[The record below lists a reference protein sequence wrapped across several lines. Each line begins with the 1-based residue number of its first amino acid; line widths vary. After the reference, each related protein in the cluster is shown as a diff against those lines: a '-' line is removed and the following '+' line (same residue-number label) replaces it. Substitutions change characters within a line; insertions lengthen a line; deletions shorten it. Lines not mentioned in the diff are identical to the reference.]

1 MENAGNDNA
10 SNRERV
16 TDDTI
21 QFQKPLSARERRE
34 RARAEMASAILEA
47 ARIVMRRDGVAAL
60 NLNEVARMVGIQTPG
75 LYKYFAGKMGIY
87 DALFQRAIEVYRPR
101 LEQVW
106 AEYPPG
112 WQRLE
117 AWLEARMRFA
127 QDHPDLDRLFLSRD
141 VPGFVPSADSME
153 KSGCFLGAALQ
164 AFMES
169 LAACGLAPDVD
180 PGRARGLFFATMQG
194 LTLMHLANEPDQPVG
209 SGFYGSLIPDAIATF
224 RRAWTDPEE
233 GGDA

>member
-1 MENAGNDNA
+1 VADNP
-10 SNRERV
+10 V
-16 TDDTI
+16 H
-21 QFQKPLSARERRE
+21 FQKPLSARQRRE
-34 RARAEMASAILEA
+34 VARAEMVNAILDA
-47 ARIVMRRDGVAAL
+47 ARVVMRRDGVAAL

-75 LYKYFAGKMGIY
+75 LYRYFAGKMAIY
-87 DALFQRAIEVYRPR
+87 DALFQRAITVYRPR

-106 AEYPPG
+106 ADRPPG

-141 VPGFVPSADSME
+141 VPGFVPSAESMA
-153 KSGCFLGAALQ
+153 KSGQFLSAALQ
-164 AFMES
+164 AFEES
-169 LAACGLAPDVD
+169 FAACALARGID
-180 PGRARGLFFATMQG
+180 PSRARGLFFATMHG

-209 SGFYGSLIPDAIATF
+209 SGFYGSLIPDAIAMF
-224 RRAWTDPEE
+224 RHAWTDLEQ